1 MTGIVLDD
9 ALRAKLNG
17 LNTIVPVKDEAGHFI
32 GRFLP
37 EAMFLRL
44 FEAWADSEVTDAEL
58 DAASEDYRRRGGLS
72 TAEAIRYVRRMAGE
86 ATE

>member
-17 LNTIVPVKDEAGHFI
+17 LNTIVPVKDEAGKFV

-37 EAMFLRL
+37 ESLFLRM

-58 DAASEDYRRRGGLS
+58 EAASQAFRERGGLA
-72 TAEAIRYVRRMAGE
+72 TAEAIQYVRRAAGE
-86 ATE
+86 AAE

>member
-1 MTGIVLDD
+1 MTDIVLDD

-17 LNTIVPVKDEAGHFI
+17 LNTIVPVKDEAGKFV

-37 EAMFLRL
+37 ESLFLRL

-58 DAASEDYRRRGGLS
+58 DAASQAFRERGGLP
-72 TAEAIRYVRRMAGE
+72 TTEAIQYVRRMAGE
-86 ATE
+86 PAE

>member
-1 MTGIVLDD
+1 MAAIVLDD

-17 LNTIVPVKDEAGHFI
+17 LNAIVPVKDEAGQFV

-37 EAMFLRL
+37 ESIFLRM
-44 FEAWADSEVTDAEL
+44 FEAWADSEVTDEEL
-58 DAASEDYRRRGGLS
+58 DAASKAFQERGGLS

-86 ATE
+86 AAE